1 MASPTTQAGAGI
13 APATQ
18 RGPGY
23 YGWWIVHTLGL
34 TELVSWGIIYYGF
47 GALLAPMQ
55 QDLGWTQPQLTG
67 AFALAMLLGGL
78 TAVPVGRI
86 LDRAGARVL
95 MTVGSIAATLLVLA
109 WSQVTSLWAF
119 YLIWAGLGATMALV
133 LYEPAFAVVTTW
145 FTRDRARAMTVL
157 TIWGG
162 LASVVCVP
170 LATALATAFGWRTAV
185 LILAGLLG
193 LITIPL
199 HALVLRRRPQDYG
212 WHPDGIAPAG
222 DPVDAEL
229 AALATLTAP
238 PAAISVRGALGGA
251 TFWWLALAFA
261 LSTGATITI
270 NVHLLSYL
278 TRSGHGAA
286 LAASAAGLIGAA
298 QIPSRILIAVVGRRV
313 SHRTVVLVLSACQAV
328 ALLLLLL
335 VPVSGGILA
344 FAALFGAGSGAL
356 TPTRAALV
364 ADIYGST
371 HYGSISGLI
380 AFLSTAARALAPFG
394 ASLLVAATGTYTPL
408 LWGLLGVTIISAG
421 ATVMGWAVRPNRVE
435 KTHQ

>member
-1 MASPTTQAGAGI
+1 MASPTTQAGGHV
-13 APATQ
+13 APA
-18 RGPGY
+18 RRY

-109 WSQVTSLWAF
+109 WSQVSSLWAF

-133 LYEPAFAVVTTW
+133 LYEPAFAVITAW
-145 FTRDRARAMTVL
+145 FTRDRPRAMTVL

-170 LATALATAFGWRTAV
+170 LTTALATAFGWRTAV
-185 LILAGLLG
+185 IILATLLG
-193 LITIPL
+193 LVTIPL
-199 HALVLRRRPQDYG
+199 HALVLRRRPQDHG
-212 WHPDGIAPAG
+212 WHPDGIAPAVG
-222 DPVDAEL
+222 L
-229 AALATLTAP
+229 AATDPESLRTLHVPPTA
-238 PAAISVRGALGGA
+238 ITVRSALRGA

-278 TRSGHGAA
+278 TRRGYGAA
-286 LAASAAGLIGAA
+286 FAASAAGLIGVS
-298 QIPSRILIAVVGRRV
+298 QIPSRMLIAVVGRRV
-313 SHRTVVLVLSACQAV
+313 SHRTVVLILSACQV
-328 ALLLLLL
+328 GALLLLVL
-335 VPVSGGILA
+335 VPGSGGVLA

-380 AFLSTAARALAPFG
+380 SFLATAARALAPFG
-394 ASLLVAATGTYTPL
+394 ASLFVAATGSYTPL
-408 LWGLLGVTIISAG
+408 VWGLIVVTVMSAG
-421 ATVMGWAVRPNRVE
+421 ATVVGWAMRPIHVE
-435 KTHQ
+435 DPSR